1 MLCNINYRGFTQD
14 CLKDLHFGTKP
25 CQCVLHFP
33 EYTIIFFRNGKCRIM
48 GCKQPIDPSTL
59 PFNIINV
66 TIQSI
71 TVTCDYGEPINI
83 NALKKTTSNHYEPE
97 MFPSLRLT
105 CFNPICVN
113 VFSSGKILITGL
125 RDLNYKDFVT
135 RVFDYILFTTM

>member
-1 MLCNINYRGFTQD
+1 
-14 CLKDLHFGTKP
+14 
-25 CQCVLHFP
+25 
-33 EYTIIFFRNGKCRIM
+33 M

-97 MFPSLRLT
+97 MFPSLRLA

-113 VFSSGKILITGL
+113 VFSSGKIVITGL